1 MKGKVLFVAGLAVG
15 YVLGTRDGRRRYE
28 QIKAAAQNIWESEPV
43 QWGASQAREAMGDV
57 ADKAI
62 ASAKKVINQA
72 TAANIDKPAAKRPAA
87 KRPAAK
93 RPAAARST
101 SSPSK
106 ASTTA
111 APVTK
116 PIPTVEPSARSRQAA
131 APKSTDAPAQ

>member
-43 QWGASQAREAMGDV
+43 QWGATQAREAMGDV

-72 TAANIDKPAAKRPAA
+72 TAVNIDKPAA

-101 SSPSK
+101 SSTSK

>member
-43 QWGASQAREAMGDV
+43 QWGATQAREAMGDV

-87 KRPAAK
+87 KRPAA
-93 RPAAARST
+93 ARST
-101 SSPSK
+101 ATASK
-106 ASTTA
+106 SSTTA

>member
-43 QWGASQAREAMGDV
+43 QWGASQARDAMGDV

-62 ASAKKVINQA
+62 ASAKKVIHQA
-72 TAANIDKPAAKRPAA
+72 TAKDNIDKPAAKRPAA
-87 KRPAAK
+87 KRPAAT
-93 RPAAARST
+93 RPAAAKS
-101 SSPSK
+101 
-106 ASTTA
+106 STTA

-116 PIPTVEPSARSRQAA
+116 PIPTIEPSARSRQAT
-131 APKSTDAPAQ
+131 PKSTEPNAK

>member
-43 QWGASQAREAMGDV
+43 QWGATQAREAMGDV

-62 ASAKKVINQA
+62 ASAKKVINRA

-87 KRPAAK
+87 KRPAA
-93 RPAAARST
+93 ARST
-101 SSPSK
+101 ATASK
-106 ASTTA
+106 SSTTA

>member
-62 ASAKKVINQA
+62 ASATKVINQA

-87 KRPAAK
+87 KRPAS
-93 RPAAARST
+93 ARST
-101 SSPSK
+101 SSTSK
-106 ASTTA
+106 SSTTA

>member
-62 ASAKKVINQA
+62 ARAKKVINQA

-87 KRPAAK
+87 KRPAS
-93 RPAAARST
+93 ARST
-101 SSPSK
+101 SSTSK
-106 ASTTA
+106 SSTTA

>member
-1 MKGKVLFVAGLAVG
+1 MKGKVLFVAGLAIG

-28 QIKAAAQNIWESEPV
+28 QIKAAAANIWESEPV
-43 QWGASQAREAMGDV
+43 QWGVSQAQSAVGDV
-57 ADKAI
+57 ADKAF
-62 ASAKKVINQA
+62 AGAKKAVRQA
-72 TAANIDKPAAKRPAA
+72 TASKPNIEKPAI

-101 SSPSK
+101 SSTSK
-106 ASTTA
+106 SSTTA

>member
-57 ADKAI
+57 ADKAL
-62 ASAKKVINQA
+62 AGAKKVINNA
-72 TAANIDKPAAKRPAA
+72 TADNINKPAAKRPAVKRSAASPA
-87 KRPAAK
+87 K
-93 RPAAARST
+93 S
-101 SSPSK
+101 
-106 ASTTA
+106 STTA

-116 PIPTVEPSARSRQAA
+116 PIPTIEPSARSRQAA
-131 APKSTDAPAQ
+131 APKNTEPTTK

>member
-43 QWGASQAREAMGDV
+43 QWGATQAREAMGDV

-87 KRPAAK
+87 KRPAA
-93 RPAAARST
+93 ARST
-101 SSPSK
+101 ATANKSSP
-106 ASTTA
+106 TA

-116 PIPTVEPSARSRQAA
+116 PIPTVEPSARSRQAV

>member
-87 KRPAAK
+87 KRPAA
-93 RPAAARST
+93 ARST
-101 SSPSK
+101 SSTSK
-106 ASTTA
+106 SSTTA

>member
-28 QIKAAAQNIWESEPV
+28 QIKTAATNIWESEPV
-43 QWGASQAREAMGDV
+43 QWGASQARDAMGDV

-62 ASAKKVINQA
+62 ASAKKVIA
-72 TAANIDKPAAKRPAA
+72 PASKDNINKPAAKRPAT

-93 RPAAARST
+93 SAAT
-101 SSPSK
+101 SSS
-106 ASTTA
+106 AATA

-116 PIPTVEPSARSRQAA
+116 PIPTIEPSARSRQASTSKS
-131 APKSTDAPAQ
+131 APKTEK